1 MTMAKLLT
9 DTATTLAAIR
19 QQDLPLLQQPTD
31 WQSKYR
37 LLMQLGKK
45 LPPLPEKMRQNEW
58 LVKGCES
65 RAWLFHYYDAA
76 QDKHFFVLDSEA
88 RIVKGLLAV
97 MLCFVNGLSQQD
109 LAQLNLQKAFD
120 ALNLKPY
127 LSQSR
132 GNGLNAMINRIN
144 AVIAN
149 E

>member
-1 MTMAKLLT
+1 MSMEQLLT
-9 DTATTLAAIR
+9 DTATALEAIR
-19 QQDLPLLQQPTD
+19 QQDLPILQQPLD

-58 LVKGCES
+58 LVRGCES
-65 RAWLFHYYDAA
+65 RAWLLHYFDPATEQHY
-76 QDKHFFVLDSEA
+76 FVLDSEA

-97 MLCFVNGLSQQD
+97 MLAFINGLSQQELKQLD
-109 LAQLNLQKAFD
+109 LQRAFD

-132 GNGLNAMINRIN
+132 SNGLNAMLTRIRQI
-144 AVIAN
+144 VTP
-149 E
+149 